1 VYGDIVD
8 LGNNQFSMD
17 VSYFNGPNLTVFTPA
32 FVSVPIDVTGPVTLQ
47 SATAPNNSGWTGL
60 IVNGST
66 ARFSGGVNSNN
77 WDSLS
82 GSTNLLGTIVFSMAN
97 SGCVSL
103 QSNGAWLLQFV
114 PQVFRFPSNARTK
127 CVAVGS
133 VILARQETGLRA
145 REVEVLDPSTF
156 SVINVPIG
164 GVVGEDFVLCN
175 LPTDLKVSVVELGMP
190 AFLKFNGNVRT
201 SDITAIT
208 RHIQGTVTFP
218 AGSYQYVAADVLTD
232 FNIDV
237 GDIIAVRSGIL
248 GIDSNIM
255 TSAWRYPTA
264 VWLAAVNSSTN
275 LSTFEDSYNFS
286 DVTSGSSLD
295 FVAVKSGDVFNSTP
309 NDPYDKTKKS
319 NFLKF
324 NEANIASAGLVELP
338 VWVDNVSDLCV
349 MSFALSTKNE
359 SLEIV
364 GVKPGSIPVVE
375 NEDYIIDTES
385 SLLKMLVVNI
395 EDYTFSEK
403 EPAFYLQLRTKK
415 PNVRLSENMQI
426 AEDEIDNE
434 FYPKVVIAKSGQNP
448 SNVAIEWLPETKVTE
463 SMQNSATLL
472 SANPLQN
479 DLIVRISL
487 VEPTTITATLYD
499 NTGRLM
505 RQQSG
510 RYLAGKSD
518 INLVPDVSH
527 LPSGAYHLELRTDAS
542 VLKAFKL
549 IK

>member
-1 VYGDIVD
+1 
-8 LGNNQFSMD
+8 MD
-17 VSYFNGPNLTVFTPA
+17 VSYFNGPNLAAFTPVS
-32 FVSVPIDVTGPVTLQ
+32 VSVPIDVTGPVTLQ

-82 GSTNLLGTIVFSMAN
+82 GSTN
-97 SGCVSL
+97 
-103 QSNGAWLLQFV
+103 
-114 PQVFRFPSNARTK
+114 
-127 CVAVGS
+127 
-133 VILARQETGLRA
+133 
-145 REVEVLDPSTF
+145 VL
-156 SVINVPIG
+156 
-164 GVVGEDFVLCN
+164 
-175 LPTDLKVSVVELGMP
+175 
-190 AFLKFNGNVRT
+190 
-201 SDITAIT
+201 
-208 RHIQGTVTFP
+208 
-218 AGSYQYVAADVLTD
+218 
-232 FNIDV
+232 
-237 GDIIAVRSGIL
+237 
-248 GIDSNIM
+248 
-255 TSAWRYPTA
+255 
-264 VWLAAVNSSTN
+264 
-275 LSTFEDSYNFS
+275 
-286 DVTSGSSLD
+286 
-295 FVAVKSGDVFNSTP
+295 
-309 NDPYDKTKKS
+309 
-319 NFLKF
+319 
-324 NEANIASAGLVELP
+324 
-338 VWVDNVSDLCV
+338 
-349 MSFALSTKNE
+349 
-359 SLEIV
+359 
-364 GVKPGSIPVVE
+364 
-375 NEDYIIDTES
+375 
-385 SLLKMLVVNI
+385 VNI

-403 EPAFYLQLRTKK
+403 EPAFYLQLRTKN